1 MYVMLGVGASGVLF
15 GTARFFARGKPAT
28 MTKEYQEASN
38 EYLKVCFN
46 LEEER
51 GRYLAIKR
59 VRRKVEGDHDAN
71 HTSHYRARR
80 SSLSPVCPPRAMSV
94 SAWSRASRRANR
106 RATLCIRAN
115 ERNVVKYPVER
126 AQPPPSWSEKG
137 CREFPCVDC
146 SRISGV
152 ERLGKRASS
161 CILRMLASAT
171 VQRFFTDL
179 LCLDRRLA
187 ITFLMLLLWDS

>member
-38 EYLKVCFN
+38 EYLKVCSN
-46 LEEER
+46 LGEES
-51 GRYLAIKR
+51 GRDFAITR
-59 VRRKVEGDHDAN
+59 AQRKVRGEHDAN
-71 HTSHYRARR
+71 NASYYRARR
-80 SSLSPVCPPRAMSV
+80 SSLSPVSPPRATSV
-94 SAWSRASRRANR
+94 SAWSRASLRANR

-115 ERNVVKYPVER
+115 ERNVVEYPVER
-126 AQPPPSWSEKG
+126 AQPPPSWSEQG

-179 LCLDRRLA
+179 ECLDRRLA
-187 ITFLMLLLWDS
+187 ITFSMLLL

>member
-38 EYLKVCFN
+38 EYLKVCAN
-46 LEEER
+46 LGDES
-51 GRYLAIKR
+51 GRDFAITR
-59 VRRKVEGDHDAN
+59 AHRKVEREHDAN
-71 HTSHYRARR
+71 HTSYYRARR
-80 SSLSPVCPPRAMSV
+80 SSLSPVSPPRATSV
-94 SAWSRASRRANR
+94 SAWSRASLRANR

-115 ERNVVKYPVER
+115 ERNVVEYPVER
-126 AQPPPSWSEKG
+126 AQPPPSWSEQG

-161 CILRMLASAT
+161 CILRML
-171 VQRFFTDL
+171 DL
-179 LCLDRRLA
+179 PLYKGSLQTWSLLIEDLRLP
-187 ITFLMLLLWDS
+187 F